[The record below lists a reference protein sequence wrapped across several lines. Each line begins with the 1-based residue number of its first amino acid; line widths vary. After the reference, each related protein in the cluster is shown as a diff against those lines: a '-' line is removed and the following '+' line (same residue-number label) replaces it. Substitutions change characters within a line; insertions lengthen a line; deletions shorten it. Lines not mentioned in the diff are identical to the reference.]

1 MTLRTRLF
9 AGFLMMA
16 LPIAGLADGIE
27 FRRVALTLSEDDYIL
42 LDADIGYDLS
52 EPVSEALQNGVPLT
66 FETHVQMRRADAWIW
81 ESDIVEHRLRTVLR
95 YRPLSGLYEL
105 RELHSDKQSAFAT
118 RDTALRALGQIYA
131 MPIIARS
138 ELDLDKEYL
147 VRLRVRLDIEALPLP
162 MRPVAYLKRDWSMKS
177 DVWEWQLKP

>member
-1 MTLRTRLF
+1 
-9 AGFLMMA
+9 MA
-16 LPIAGLADGIE
+16 LPILGLADGIE

-66 FETHVQMRRADAWIW
+66 FETHIQMRRAKAWIW
-81 ESDIVEHRLRTVLR
+81 EPDVVEHRLRTVLR

-105 RELHSDKQSAFAT
+105 RKLHSDEQSAFAT
-118 RDTALRALGQIYA
+118 RDSALRALGQIYA

-138 ELDLDKEYL
+138 ELDLDEEYR
-147 VRLRVRLDIEALPLP
+147 VRVQVRLDIEALPLP
-162 MRPVAYLKRDWSMKS
+162 MRPVAYLKPDWSITS